1 MTRASAGRIKRRQ
14 ETDTLSWVATRVER
28 ARNSKR
34 KLDPDKLARGM
45 VTRAWKEALRRTHQC
60 FGRSIDRFFRL
71 EVSPEGSDLASI
83 DLSSVPYQV
92 NVSIGMPT
100 FLYKITRLLAARSAP
115 FSDGQ
120 VPGQH
125 GRDVTVP
132 YDESVLR
139 MNRAFFWYSAT
150 RSSTVFQDFD
160 IDEHQA
166 VVAGM
171 LAMEAEI
178 FLICHELAH
187 GLLADMP
194 PGSDAFLKELQVGLG
209 GLSADWREELSADR
223 LALFLAIGK
232 RPGPRDGHQLSM
244 QYAGWEFSLLLHRE
258 WERYE
263 ETVTSASVSFTTHPP
278 ARDRVQDLRDTLRRY
293 TGLPEASNA
302 FSAAEAF
309 ATVFS
314 GMVNSMFSEE
324 FRQGA
329 ARRDEL
335 RANKLVALAHMCSAG
350 AVPDYSRFVPE
361 AMDLLQQAE
370 GWTLLQHVCD
380 ATAPLRDEVA
390 MDFKNLQ
397 VAKLIWRACE
407 GLEEPLYS
415 VFKRVT
421 ALPDLF

>member
-1 MTRASAGRIKRRQ
+1 M
-14 ETDTLSWVATRVER
+14 
-28 ARNSKR
+28 
-34 KLDPDKLARGM
+34 
-45 VTRAWKEALRRTHQC
+45 
-60 FGRSIDRFFRL
+60 
-71 EVSPEGSDLASI
+71 
-83 DLSSVPYQV
+83 
-92 NVSIGMPT
+92 
-100 FLYKITRLLAARSAP
+100 
-115 FSDGQ
+115 
-120 VPGQH
+120 
-125 GRDVTVP
+125 
-132 YDESVLR
+132 
-139 MNRAFFWYSAT
+139 
-150 RSSTVFQDFD
+150 FQDFE

-178 FLICHELAH
+178 FLICHEFAH

-194 PGSDAFLKELQVGLG
+194 PGSDAFLKELQVGLD

-335 RANKLVALAHMCSAG
+335 RANKLVALAQMCSAG

-397 VAKLIWRACE
+397 IVAEADTVMLRHEFGLIEDGNTAPAGWA
-407 GLEEPLYS
+407 S
-415 VFKRVT
+415 VTQPAAMPCAYNPGRKPPSRPIKIAPKGPNSAT
-421 ALPDLF
+421 RGK